1 MPTTSP
7 PPSPRSIQVIPN
19 PDPQPHGSVWVIPC
33 DPPALQIEK
42 VADPQVCTKAP
53 GGFECSYDV
62 KVTSVGKD
70 PYHGTLEI
78 DEIIPAGSTLKS
90 FSAPW
95 KCAGAAPAAHCSHP
109 FVDLDPGTPDDFRE
123 LKVTIA
129 VPDSFATSGQCAIT
143 NEVHTSVAAAVLHSD
158 KAAQYMAKAT
168 AKIPA
173 DACGKPAN
181 VCPITQRM
189 PNGGCCPEDQRW
201 NGFACRPLVVSK
213 CPAGT
218 TGKPPKC
225 KPIVVTCPAG
235 TDRAPPPNCK
245 PIVVTQ
251 CPAGSVG
258 VYPDCRCPDGTTG
271 TPPNCKPIVVT
282 RCPAGSVGVYPDCR
296 CPDGTTGTPP
306 NCKPIV
312 VACPAGSVG
321 TYPDCHCPTG
331 TTGTPPNC
339 KPIVM
344 PGGLGRHLSQLPL
357 PRRHDRHTAQL
368 QADRYAR
375 RVRSAPIPTATA
387 QTARRARRPT
397 ASRSFTCPAGS
408 VGIYPNCRCPTG
420 TTRHAA
426 QLQANRYARRA
437 RSAPIP
443 TATAQR
449 APRARRPTASQSL
462 CPAGS
467 VGTYPNCHC
476 PTGTTGTPPNCKPI
490 VVQRCPAG
498 SVGVYPR
505 CLCPG
510 GFRGTPPNCVAIPK
524 IVPRTCPAGQHL
536 TEAGRC
542 AADEGKP

>member
-1 MPTTSP
+1 VHVEAPLDQVQEHDCKVENTVNIGAPLGGEANSHDSATAVLPDGLCFHPKP
-7 PPSPRSIQVIPN
+7 PPVTGNLTITKTAGECQKDEKGGWTCDYEIGIKNEGQDPVGPITIQEMVPADPEVTLDLECDHPAQPEPGGIFTCEIATVNAVPPGSWLVKQAHLHLPDSYAESDKCKVPNTAKIVTPAGGSNENDDWTDDSSTAIAKIDKVIPN
-19 PDPQPHGSVWVIPC
+19 PDPKGSVWVNPC

-42 VADPQVCTKAP
+42 IADPQVCTKAP

-70 PYHGTLEI
+70 PYHGTLQV
-78 DEIIPAGSTLKS
+78 DEIIPVGSTLKS

-95 KCAGAAPAAHCSHP
+95 KCAGVAPAVHCSHP
-109 FVDLDPGTPDDFRE
+109 FVDLAPGPPAEFRE

-143 NEVHTSVAAAVLHSD
+143 NEVHTSVAAAVLHSA
-158 KAAQYMAKAT
+158 KGAQYMAKAT
-168 AKIPA
+168 AQIPPE
-173 DACGKPAN
+173 ACGKPAN
-181 VCPITQRM
+181 LCPIMQRM

-235 TDRAPPPNCK
+235 T
-245 PIVVTQ
+245 
-251 CPAGSVG
+251 
-258 VYPDCRCPDGTTG
+258 TG
-271 TPPNCKPIVVT
+271 TPPNCKPIV
-282 RCPAGSVGVYPDCR
+282 
-296 CPDGTTGTPP
+296 
-306 NCKPIV
+306 
-312 VACPAGSVG
+312 
-321 TYPDCHCPTG
+321 
-331 TTGTPPNC
+331 
-339 KPIVM
+339 
-344 PGGLGRHLSQLPL
+344 
-357 PRRHDRHTAQL
+357 
-368 QADRYAR
+368 
-375 RVRSAPIPTATA
+375 
-387 QTARRARRPT
+387 
-397 ASRSFTCPAGS
+397 
-408 VGIYPNCRCPTG
+408 
-420 TTRHAA
+420 
-426 QLQANRYARRA
+426 
-437 RSAPIP
+437 
-443 TATAQR
+443 
-449 APRARRPTASQSL
+449 

-476 PTGTTGTPPNCKPI
+476 PTGTTGTPPNCKPIVCPAGSVGTYPNCHCPTGTTGTPPDCKPI